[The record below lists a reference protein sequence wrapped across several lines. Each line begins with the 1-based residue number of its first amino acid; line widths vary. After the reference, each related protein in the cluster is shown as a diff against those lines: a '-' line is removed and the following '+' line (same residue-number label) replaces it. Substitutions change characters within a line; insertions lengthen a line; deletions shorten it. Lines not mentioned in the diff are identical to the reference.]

1 MKDEHLKEFS
11 EIFEEELC
19 EEGQRLW
26 NAVDYRKPNSYNGYR
41 KHLLECKH
49 CQKELELT
57 KGDLEDIKSDI
68 ERTEK
73 NYES

>member
-11 EIFEEELC
+11 EIFQGELC

-26 NAVDYRKPNSYNGYR
+26 DAVNYHKSNSYDDYRR
-41 KHLLECKH
+41 HLLVCKE

-57 KGDLEDIKSDI
+57 KGDLENIKGDM
-68 ERTEK
+68 K
-73 NYES
+73 